1 MSSAVYTTTNWQDY
15 PNTTTPI
22 TAAQLN
28 RIESHTV
35 KIPKET
41 STFLLDSIFGGL
53 KEEKFF
59 AFVNSTTGVTIS
71 ANDYKPSNGDKLAV
85 FKDDAVPCIKDTDY
99 TITQTAN
106 GCTLKAVDALIQNV
120 RVQIWNIPTGGGLTY
135 GSAALSATNSVTAAV
150 FGPAEI
156 VNEVI

>member
-59 AFVNSTTGVTIS
+59 AFMNSSTGVTIS
-71 ANDYKPSNGDKLAV
+71 ANDYKPSNGDRLAV
-85 FKDDAVPCIKDTDY
+85 FKDYAVPCIENTDY
-99 TITQTAN
+99 TLTETAN
-106 GCTLKAVDALIQNV
+106 GYTLKPIDTIIQNV
-120 RVQIWNIPTGGGLTY
+120 CVQIWNIPIGGGLTY

-150 FGPAEI
+150 FGSAEI

>member
-120 RVQIWNIPTGGGLTY
+120 RVQIWNIPTGGNTPPY
-135 GSAALSATNSVTAAV
+135 GIATAQTNGTNSAV
-150 FGPAEI
+150 YGIAE
-156 VNEVI
+156 EAEE